1 MTVLFLHKELLKRY
15 AACVIEKVFPKEMKR
30 YAACVIE
37 KVFPKEICQNII
49 IMYWNKE

>member
-1 MTVLFLHKELLKRY
+1 MTVLLLYKEHLKQ
-15 AACVIEKVFPKEMKR
+15 

-49 IMYWNKE
+49 IIYWNKE